1 MNPNEQVYIY
11 NSFEILIG
19 TLENFPLLFHVAKQI
34 GWPGI
39 ARERPIKG
47 DLGQADFVDFDGLRL
62 ATDLLRQVGLCP
74 LATTSPSKSYCVQ
87 LITSEQCA

>member
-1 MNPNEQVYIY
+1 MNRVYIY

-19 TLENFPLLFHVAKQI
+19 TLENFPWLFHVAKQI

-47 DLGQADFVDFDGLRL
+47 DLGQADLVDFGGLRL
-62 ATDLLRQVGLCP
+62 ATDPLPQGGL
-74 LATTSPSKSYCVQ
+74 YQ
-87 LITSEQCA
+87 

>member
-1 MNPNEQVYIY
+1 MDNRPW
-11 NSFEILIG
+11 
-19 TLENFPLLFHVAKQI
+19 LFHVAKQI

-47 DLGQADFVDFDGLRL
+47 DLGQADLVDFGGLRL
-62 ATDLLRQVGLCP
+62 ATDPLPQGGLYP
-74 LATTSPSKSYCVQ
+74 LATTSPSEGYCVQ